1 MVAFLVS
8 AGGNN
13 CGNCAGDAP
22 YPATGFDSSP
32 LFRTRRD
39 AELTR
44 RIYERHP
51 VLVNHSKEGERRV
64 WPVRYRQGLFHSL
77 NHSTGIHPPSAAF
90 P

>member
-1 MVAFLVS
+1 MLMGYS
-8 AGGNN
+8 
-13 CGNCAGDAP
+13 DLM
-22 YPATGFDSSP
+22 SSETI
-32 LFRTRRD
+32 FRTRRD

-51 VLVNHSKEGERRV
+51 VLVNHLKEGERRV

>member
-1 MVAFLVS
+1 MPSITGGLNGAPAGRFLDVS
-8 AGGNN
+8 GWVGV
-13 CGNCAGDAP
+13 
-22 YPATGFDSSP
+22 SS